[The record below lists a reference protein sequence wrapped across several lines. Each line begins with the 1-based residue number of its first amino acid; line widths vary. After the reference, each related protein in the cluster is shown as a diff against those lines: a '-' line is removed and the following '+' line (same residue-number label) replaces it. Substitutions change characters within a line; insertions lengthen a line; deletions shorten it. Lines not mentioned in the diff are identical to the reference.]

1 MDIKKLIQENR
12 KIKEITLNSYLISLK
27 KLNDNQEI
35 KDLNFLKDYDKII
48 KILDT
53 KKLTTKRNYLTSVLV
68 VLSAFDKEEFNEVL
82 KKYRLLLDELTK
94 QLNKQYQENQKNQK
108 ENKNWTNLRTLKKV
122 MRNNLKEIEERDLKN
137 KETLT
142 KKENELIKLTLI
154 GLLYTELIPKRLD
167 YAPMTIIKSR
177 NDIKPNINYLLNLG
191 RNKKYFIIQ
200 EYKTSNRYGLK
211 EILIPKKI
219 NTLLNI
225 YLKFHNQDSFL
236 LDSKGKP
243 LTSNG
248 LGKLIPKAFEKIGKN
263 ITVNLI
269 RHIWVTENCDIEKI
283 KKNKELSK
291 EMCHSLNTQENYFK
305 K

>member
-82 KKYRLLLDELTK
+82 KKYRLLLEELTK

-122 MRNNLKEIEERDLKN
+122 MRNNLKEIEERNLKN

-167 YAPMTIIKSR
+167 YAPMSIIKTR

-225 YLKFHNQDSFL
+225 YLKFHNEDSFL

-263 ITVNLI
+263 VTVNLI

>member
-1 MDIKKLIQENR
+1 
-12 KIKEITLNSYLISLK
+12 
-27 KLNDNQEI
+27 
-35 KDLNFLKDYDKII
+35 
-48 KILDT
+48 
-53 KKLTTKRNYLTSVLV
+53 
-68 VLSAFDKEEFNEVL
+68 
-82 KKYRLLLDELTK
+82 
-94 QLNKQYQENQKNQK
+94 
-108 ENKNWTNLRTLKKV
+108 
-122 MRNNLKEIEERDLKN
+122 MRNNLKEIEERNLKN

-167 YAPMTIIKSR
+167 YAPMSIIKTR

-225 YLKFHNQDSFL
+225 YLKFHNEDSFL

-263 ITVNLI
+263 VTVNLI

>member
-154 GLLYTELIPKRLD
+154 GLLYTELVPKRLD
-167 YAPMTIIKSR
+167 YAPMSIIKSR